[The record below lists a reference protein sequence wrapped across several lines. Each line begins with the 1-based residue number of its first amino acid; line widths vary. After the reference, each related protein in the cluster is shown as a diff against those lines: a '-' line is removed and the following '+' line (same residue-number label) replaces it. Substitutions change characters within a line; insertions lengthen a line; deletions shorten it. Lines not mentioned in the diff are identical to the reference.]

1 MLNPVAMSII
11 TNTFTEPRERARA
24 IGVWGGVVG
33 ISLALGPVIGGALV
47 ASDRLAV
54 DLLDQHP
61 GRARRGRAVRALR
74 AGVQGAPGR
83 AGSIRS
89 ARCS

>member
-33 ISLALGPVIGGALV
+33 LSHGA
-47 ASDRLAV
+47 R
-54 DLLDQHP
+54 
-61 GRARRGRAVRALR
+61 
-74 AGVQGAPGR
+74 
-83 AGSIRS
+83 
-89 ARCS
+89 ARCSAALLVDAVGWRSIFWINVPVGVAASC